1 MRVVAALGGNA
12 LLQRG
17 QPMTAQ
23 TQRVNVKR
31 AAQALATIAKNNE
44 LIITHGNGP
53 QIGLLALQGLAYDK
67 VESYPMDV
75 LNAETE
81 GMIGY
86 MIEQELSNLLPP
98 ERSVASLLTMVE
110 VAADDPAFSNPSK
123 PIGPLY
129 ERAEALRLAKTHSW
143 TIGRDGDLFRRVVAS
158 PQPKRI
164 IEIQPIRWLLE
175 KNCIVI
181 CAGGGGIPILNDAE
195 HRLVG
200 VEAVIDKDHCSS
212 LLAQQ
217 LNADILLLLTDVAAV
232 YKDWRTNQQQA
243 IKQATPAALRQL
255 ELAAGSMA
263 PKVEAACEFV
273 EKSAK
278 IAGIGS
284 LQEAAAVLA
293 GMAGTTV
300 ASAKSEV
307 LF

>member
-23 TQRVNVKR
+23 TQRLNFKR
-31 AAQALATIAKNNE
+31 AAQALATIAKDNE

-129 ERAEALRLAKTHSW
+129 ERAEALRLAKTHGW
-143 TIGRDGDLFRRVVAS
+143 TIGRDGDHFRRVVAS
-158 PQPKRI
+158 PEPKRI

-181 CAGGGGIPILNDAE
+181 CAGGGGIPILSDAE

-212 LLAQQ
+212 LWHCS
-217 LNADILLLLTDVAAV
+217 I
-232 YKDWRTNQQQA
+232 KD
-243 IKQATPAALRQL
+243 
-255 ELAAGSMA
+255 S
-263 PKVEAACEFV
+263 
-273 EKSAK
+273 
-278 IAGIGS
+278 
-284 LQEAAAVLA
+284 
-293 GMAGTTV
+293 
-300 ASAKSEV
+300 
-307 LF
+307 